1 MQKYHVPKNLTSL
14 QEDRSEKN
22 RCMPLGHEEKYNE
35 SCTGGAK
42 VPEATVIEV
51 DLEVMLAVKVTA

>member
-1 MQKYHVPKNLTSL
+1 MENFKDYIK
-14 QEDRSEKN
+14 EDRSEKN